1 MAAYFYL
8 ILLSTSVL
16 AEQNKEGPDASPG
29 MGNALVTQ
37 LPEHFHWNRVGSQ
50 SVELGWDVEALGPL
64 NADLVKLTARYYA
77 DPDNYRY
84 AAISFWRG
92 KLTLDGL
99 KPETF
104 YEMVLQPL
112 KDNKPIYNHSSYLTT
127 PKKGVGD
134 AADAMG
140 FTLVCVVSG
149 LLLLA
154 WQ

>member
-1 MAAYFYL
+1 MAVRFGL
-8 ILLSTSVL
+8 ILLATL
-16 AEQNKEGPDASPG
+16 AFARRNRESPYASPG

-50 SVELGWDVEALGPL
+50 SVELGWDVEAL
-64 NADLVKLTARYYA
+64 